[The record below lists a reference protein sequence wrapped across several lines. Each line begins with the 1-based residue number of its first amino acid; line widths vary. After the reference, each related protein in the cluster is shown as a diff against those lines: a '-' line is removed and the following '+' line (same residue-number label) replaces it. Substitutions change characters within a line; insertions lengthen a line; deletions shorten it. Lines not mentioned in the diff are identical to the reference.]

1 MATVTVE
8 REVANPYDGKRIYVV
23 VAESVLHPLV
33 YEPIQENLL
42 LNNKS
47 VIGPAQ
53 PFSVPKTTEDTRLIR
68 QVPGRMAAQAAHAVS
83 KVRHFM
89 LRSEVLRANRVMQK
103 TKGKKELWF
112 KSDMLFFHPITTIIL
127 SCRDSFELHHVK
139 TLLRKYVAAN
149 FEVFKDTN
157 PDVYGV
163 GEVSTALA
171 THPVTPDQVAGI
183 LDYLPLWTPCK

>member
-1 MATVTVE
+1 MATVTIE
-8 REVANPYDGKRIYVV
+8 RDLPNPYDGKRIYAV
-23 VAESVLHPLV
+23 VAESVFHPIK
-33 YEPIQENLL
+33 YEEIAENIL

-47 VIGPAQ
+47 VIGPGS
-53 PFSVPKTTEDTRLIR
+53 PFKVPKFTEETRIIR

-89 LRSEVLRANRVMQK
+89 LRSEVLRAERVASK
-103 TKGKKELWF
+103 SKSKERWF

-139 TLLRKYVAAN
+139 QLFNKYVAAN
-149 FEVFKDTN
+149 YEVFKDTN
-157 PDVYGV
+157 PEVYGE
-163 GEVSTALA
+163 GEVITALA
-171 THPVTPDQVAGI
+171 THPVAPGEVAGI